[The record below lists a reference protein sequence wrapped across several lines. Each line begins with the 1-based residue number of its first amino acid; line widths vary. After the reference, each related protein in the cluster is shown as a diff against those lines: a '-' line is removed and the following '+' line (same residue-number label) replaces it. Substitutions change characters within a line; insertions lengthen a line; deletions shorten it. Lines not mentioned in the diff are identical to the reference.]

1 MIFSDI
7 YNPLFINVLDMID
20 RLRRVLDNRKTTRL
34 ELPS

>member
-7 YNPLFINVLDMID
+7 YNTLFINVLDMID

-34 ELPS
+34 GLPS